1 MQPDPAPL
9 PNRSGRFFY
18 GWLIVAAG
26 FAANVAYSEQFNSTY
41 GVFISHVGAET
52 GWGRTA
58 LAGVKTVA
66 RLPESVVAAFIGPV
80 VDRYGA
86 RWLMVGGGV
95 VMGVSFM
102 LLAAIQELWQLFLI
116 LGLLL
121 PIGAVCVGGFVT
133 TVTIS
138 NWFVLKRGRA
148 IGIVSMGGS
157 LGTMVL
163 PIVASLL
170 IEAWS
175 WRVAWFAMGVGVL
188 LLLIPAALF
197 VRRRPEDMGLQPDGL
212 APGAEAPTAGA
223 TRGQRER
230 RAQLLA
236 ADVVWRRR
244 EIIRSPVLWI
254 LAFAWGF
261 QTFAV
266 TGTNVHM
273 VPFLHDMGAP
283 LMLAAAAVS
292 LRSAIALVAQPVW
305 GYVVDRAP
313 IKPVASLQFVAT
325 AAGIAMWLLPPSVP
339 SIVLGLILFG
349 LGGSGGA
356 VVSEMIWAGFYGRLS
371 LGAVR
376 GIAYPLQNVLGAF
389 GPLAIGLLYDVS
401 GTYAGAFLVMT
412 VGSLAAAGLV
422 QFARPP
428 RPPAAASES
437 SRVAGG
443 APP

>member
-1 MQPDPAPL
+1 MLPDPAPV
-9 PNRSGRFFY
+9 PTRSPRFFY

-26 FAANVAYSEQFNSTY
+26 FAANIAYSEQFNSTY
-41 GVFISHVGAET
+41 GVFIAHVGAET

-66 RLPESVVAAFIGPV
+66 RVPESVVAAFIGPV

-95 VMGVSFM
+95 IMSASFM
-102 LLAAIQELWQLFLI
+102 LLATIQELWQLFLI

-121 PIGAVCVGGFVT
+121 PVGAVCLGGFVT

-163 PIVASLL
+163 PIIASLL
-170 IEAWS
+170 IETWN

-188 LLLIPAALF
+188 VLLIPAALF
-197 VRRRPEDMGLQPDGL
+197 VRRRPEDLGLQPDGV
-212 APGAEAPTAGA
+212 EAPSEMPTLDLTGD
-223 TRGQRER
+223 QRR
-230 RAQLLA
+230 RRDQLLA

-244 EIIRSPVLWI
+244 DIIRSPVLWI

-261 QTFAV
+261 QTFAI

-273 VPFLHDMGAP
+273 VPFLHDFGAP
-283 LMLAAAAVS
+283 LFVAAAAVS
-292 LRSAIALVAQPVW
+292 LRSGIALVAQPVW
-305 GYVVDRAP
+305 GYIVDRVP
-313 IKPVASLQFVAT
+313 IKPIASLQFVVT
-325 AAGIAMWLLPPSVP
+325 AAGIAMWLLPATVP
-339 SIVLGLILFG
+339 TVVLGLVLFG

-376 GIAYPLQNVLGAF
+376 GIAYPLQNILGAF
-389 GPLAIGLLYDVS
+389 GPLGIGLLYDLS
-401 GTYAGAFLVMT
+401 GSYASAFLAMAI
-412 VGSLAAAGLV
+412 GSLIAAGLV
-422 QFARPP
+422 QLARPP
-428 RPPAAASES
+428 RPAARLQSES
-437 SRVAGG
+437 
-443 APP
+443 APVGTAW

>member
-1 MQPDPAPL
+1 MQQDPAPAAGR
-9 PNRSGRFFY
+9 PPRFFY

-41 GVFISHVGAET
+41 GVFIAHVGAET

-66 RLPESVVAAFIGPV
+66 RIPESVVAAFIGPV

-86 RWLMVGGGV
+86 RWLMVGGGL
-95 VMGVSFM
+95 VMAVSFM
-102 LLAAIQELWQLFLI
+102 LLSTIQELWQLFLI

-121 PIGAVCVGGFVT
+121 PVGAVCLGGFVT

-163 PIVASLL
+163 PIIASLL
-170 IEAWS
+170 IEAWN

-188 LLLIPAALF
+188 VLLIPAAIF
-197 VRRRPEDMGLQPDGL
+197 VRRRPEDMGLQPDGV
-212 APGAEAPTAGA
+212 EAPSDMPVAALSGA
-223 TRGQRER
+223 QRR
-230 RAQLLA
+230 RREQLLA
-236 ADVVWRRR
+236 ADVVWRRSD
-244 EIIRSPVLWI
+244 IIRSPVLWV

-261 QTFAV
+261 QTFAI

-273 VPFLHDMGAP
+273 VPFLHDFGAP
-283 LMLAAAAVS
+283 LLVAAGAVS
-292 LRSAIALVAQPVW
+292 LRSGIALVAQPVW
-305 GYVVDRAP
+305 GYVVDRVP
-313 IKPVASLQFVAT
+313 IKPVASLQFVVT
-325 AAGIAMWLLPPSVP
+325 SAGIAMWLLPATVP
-339 SIVLGLILFG
+339 TVVIGLVLFG

-389 GPLAIGLLYDVS
+389 GPFGIGLLYDVS
-401 GTYAGAFLVMT
+401 GSYASSFVVMA
-412 VGSLAAAGLV
+412 VGSLVAAGLI
-422 QFARPP
+422 QLARPP
-428 RPPAAASES
+428 RAPAQREPESARQAGAAL
-437 SRVAGG
+437 
-443 APP
+443 

>member
-1 MQPDPAPL
+1 MQHDPAPAAS
-9 PNRSGRFFY
+9 RSPRFFY

-41 GVFISHVGAET
+41 GVFITNVGAET

-66 RLPESVVAAFIGPV
+66 RVPESVVAAFIGPI

-86 RWLMVGGGV
+86 RWLMVGGGI
-95 VMGVSFM
+95 VMAASFM
-102 LLAAIQELWQLFLI
+102 LLATIRELWQLFLI

-121 PIGAVCVGGFVT
+121 PVGAVCLGGFVT

-148 IGIVSMGGS
+148 IGVVSMGGS

-170 IEAWS
+170 IQGWN

-188 LLLIPAALF
+188 VLVIPAALF
-197 VRRRPEDMGLQPDGL
+197 VRRRPEDVGLRPDGADASSEVSEL
-212 APGAEAPTAGA
+212 TLTGA
-223 TRGQRER
+223 QRR
-230 RAQLLA
+230 RREQLLA
-236 ADVVWRRR
+236 ADVVWRRADV
-244 EIIRSPVLWI
+244 IRSPVLWV

-283 LMLAAAAVS
+283 LLIAAAAVS
-292 LRSAIALVAQPVW
+292 LRSGVALVAQPIW
-305 GYVVDRAP
+305 GYIVDRVP
-313 IKPVASLQFVAT
+313 IKPVASLQFIVT
-325 AAGIAMWLLPPSVP
+325 AAGIAMWLLPTSVP
-339 SIVLGLILFG
+339 TIVLGLFLFG

-376 GIAYPLQNVLGAF
+376 GIAYPLQNILGAF
-389 GPLAIGLLYDVS
+389 GPLGIGLLYDLS
-401 GTYAGAFLVMT
+401 GSYATAFVVMAI
-412 VGSLAAAGLV
+412 GSLVAAGLV

-428 RPPAAASES
+428 RAPARPAAESARPVGAAS
-437 SRVAGG
+437 
-443 APP
+443 